1 MQPNGGVGRT
11 SGVNRTDVSLTG
23 ATRRPASG
31 LAAPRP
37 GSRPARA
44 SHDHQ
49 EESSTMNDTALFA
62 AMSRGDRDALEVLY
76 DRHART
82 LFALAMQLVQER
94 TRAEDLLHDTFLD
107 LARHA
112 RARRAVAPPVLRW
125 LVQRLFARGAPASP

>member
-1 MQPNGGVGRT
+1 MEDCAVLAD
-11 SGVNRTDVSLTG
+11 VNRTDVSLAG

-37 GSRPARA
+37 RARPARA
-44 SHDHQ
+44 PHDDQ

-82 LFALAMQLVQER
+82 LFALAMHLSR
-94 TRAEDLLHDTFLD
+94 DRPRAEDLLHDTFLD

-112 RARRAVAPPVLRW
+112 REPGASCATVLRW
-125 LVQRLFARGAPASP
+125 LVQRLFARGATASR